1 MNNFYGFNNEKK
13 NLIDNFKNYSL
24 SNSIIIHGEKGI
36 GKQTFVFNLIKEF
49 ISFSV
54 KGSNLSH
61 HFNLINNNSHP
72 NIRYLCRDYDTKTN
86 KEKKFISIDQV
97 RKLHHFFYE
106 SSLDGLNKFIIIDSA
121 DDLNHS
127 SANSLLKLLEEPK
140 KNIFIFLISHQF
152 SSILSTIRSR
162 CLKIRFHKHDFT
174 TFSKI
179 ITDKLEDI
187 EDDMIKFLFD
197 ISNGSPGIALEL
209 QNYEILEFYNEILI
223 FLVNNKSISK
233 NQFEFSNKF
242 SKFDNDKF
250 KIFLSLLKFVLI
262 NLYKIKLGI
271 NLKDQYLYDNY
282 LNLVK
287 SSDNI
292 SQNTIFNSLEYLII
306 NENDLFAYNLDK
318 KLFLLNFF
326 AQVDN

>member
-1 MNNFYGFNNEKK
+1 M
-13 NLIDNFKNYSL
+13 
-24 SNSIIIHGEKGI
+24 
-36 GKQTFVFNLIKEF
+36 
-49 ISFSV
+49 
-54 KGSNLSH
+54 
-61 HFNLINNNSHP
+61 
-72 NIRYLCRDYDTKTN
+72 
-86 KEKKFISIDQV
+86 
-97 RKLHHFFYE
+97 
-106 SSLDGLNKFIIIDSA
+106 
-121 DDLNHS
+121 
-127 SANSLLKLLEEPK
+127 
-140 KNIFIFLISHQF
+140 
-152 SSILSTIRSR
+152 
-162 CLKIRFHKHDFT
+162 KIRFHKHDFA

-179 ITDKLEDI
+179 ITEKLEDI

-282 LNLVK
+282 LNLVE

>member
-1 MNNFYGFNNEKK
+1 MTEVTKK
-13 NLIDNFKNYSL
+13 IPNKIDITL
-24 SNSIIIHGEKGI
+24 G
-36 GKQTFVFNLIKEF
+36 
-49 ISFSV
+49 
-54 KGSNLSH
+54 
-61 HFNLINNNSHP
+61 
-72 NIRYLCRDYDTKTN
+72 
-86 KEKKFISIDQV
+86 
-97 RKLHHFFYE
+97 
-106 SSLDGLNKFIIIDSA
+106 
-121 DDLNHS
+121 
-127 SANSLLKLLEEPK
+127 
-140 KNIFIFLISHQF
+140 
-152 SSILSTIRSR
+152 
-162 CLKIRFHKHDFT
+162 
-174 TFSKI
+174 KI
-179 ITDKLEDI
+179 ITEKLEDI

-223 FLVNNKSISK
+223 FLASNKSISK

-271 NLKDQYLYDNY
+271 SLKDQYLYDNY

-306 NENDLFAYNLDK
+306 NEKDLFAYNLDK

-326 AQVDN
+326 AQADN